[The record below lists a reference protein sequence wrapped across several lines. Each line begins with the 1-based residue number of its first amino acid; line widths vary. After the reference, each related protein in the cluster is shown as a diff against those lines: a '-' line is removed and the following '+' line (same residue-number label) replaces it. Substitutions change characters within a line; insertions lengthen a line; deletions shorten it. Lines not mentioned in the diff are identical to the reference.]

1 MASAGRPRRV
11 LIVVQNLPVPF
22 DRRVWLEATT
32 LARAGYRVSVICPKA
47 KGFNRS
53 FEVLEDVHIYRYGL
67 PVDAQ
72 GSFGFVA
79 EFLWCFVRTAMKSV
93 RVAVTGRG
101 FDVLHVCNPPE
112 TYWPLGRF
120 WKRLG
125 RRFLFD
131 HHDLSP
137 EMFQVKFGSPGG
149 PALAAL
155 RYLERKTFQ
164 AADLVVTTNE
174 SHKRIAV
181 ERGGKA
187 QGDVYVV
194 RSGPDL
200 ERLTVY
206 PPDPAWRNGRRHL
219 IAYLGEICKQDGV
232 DHLIRAVKLLRDEH
246 GRDDIH
252 CVLVGGGPHQP
263 SIKAYAEEIGV
274 ADRCTFTGRVSDD
287 DLCRILSSA
296 DLGVDPDPRNDWS
309 DKSTMNKIMEYLY
322 FGLPVVGYD
331 LTENRVSAGP
341 AALVATPNREA
352 DLANRILELL
362 DDPAR
367 LQEMGR
373 AGQER
378 VRSVLAW
385 EHSAPVLLAAYDRLW
400 PDGEPRVIELERQ
413 PAAEERSPQPTP
425 ADKPDLTG

>member
-32 LARAGYRVSVICPKA
+32 LARAGYRVSVVCPKA
-47 KGFNRS
+47 KGFTRS

-72 GSFGFVA
+72 GAIGFVA

-181 ERGGKA
+181 ERGAKA
-187 QGDVYVV
+187 PGDVYVV

-200 ERLTVY
+200 QRLTVY

-274 ADRCTFTGRVSDD
+274 ADRCTNTGRVSDD

-322 FGLPVVGYD
+322 FGLPVVGY
-331 LTENRVSAGP
+331 LS
-341 AALVATPNREA
+341 L
-352 DLANRILELL
+352 I
-362 DDPAR
+362 
-367 LQEMGR
+367 
-373 AGQER
+373 
-378 VRSVLAW
+378 
-385 EHSAPVLLAAYDRLW
+385 H
-400 PDGEPRVIELERQ
+400 I
-413 PAAEERSPQPTP
+413 
-425 ADKPDLTG
+425 

>member
-32 LARAGYRVSVICPKA
+32 LARAGYKVSVICPKA

-53 FEVLEDVHIYRYGL
+53 FEVLEDVHVYRYGL

-72 GSFGFVA
+72 GALGFVA

-112 TYWPLGRF
+112 TYWPLARF

-137 EMFQVKFGSPGG
+137 EMFQVKFGSRGG

-155 RYLERKTFQ
+155 RWLERKTFA

-174 SHKRIAV
+174 SHKRIAI
-181 ERGGKA
+181 ERGGMPP
-187 QGDVYVV
+187 GDVYVV

-206 PPDPAWRNGRRHL
+206 PPDPSWRNGRRHL
-219 IAYLGEICKQDGV
+219 LVYLGEICKQDGV
-232 DHLIRAVKLLRDEH
+232 DHLIRAVKLLRDEL
-246 GRDDIH
+246 GRDDVH

-263 SIKAYAEEIGV
+263 SIRAYAEEVGV

-296 DLGVDPDPRNDWS
+296 DVGVDPDPKNDWS
-309 DKSTMNKIMEYLY
+309 DKSTMNKVMEYLF

-341 AALVATPNREA
+341 GALFATPNREA
-352 DLANRILELL
+352 DLAQRILELL

-367 LQEMGR
+367 RQEMGR
-373 AGQER
+373 IGRER

-400 PDGEPRVIELERQ
+400 PDGGPRPVEAARE
-413 PAAEERSPQPTP
+413 PAASEGTREP
-425 ADKPDLTG
+425 AIPPPRPI